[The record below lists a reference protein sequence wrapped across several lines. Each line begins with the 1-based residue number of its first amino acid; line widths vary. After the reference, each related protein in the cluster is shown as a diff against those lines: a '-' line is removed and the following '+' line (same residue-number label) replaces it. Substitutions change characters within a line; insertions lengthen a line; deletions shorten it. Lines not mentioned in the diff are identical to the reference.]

1 MSLLNFISNL
11 FSNTRR
17 EYPVK
22 IVGERLCNNNAE
34 TTILYRISPKKEV
47 FEIPLKELLEDA
59 ILIEKIHPYQAV
71 KLGFMAC
78 GEIMFNY
85 KDGEDRKM
93 KYQEIVK
100 KMND

>member
-1 MSLLNFISNL
+1 MSLLNSISNI
-11 FSNTRR
+11 FGNTRR

-22 IVGERLCNNNAE
+22 IVGERFCKNNTE
-34 TTILYRISPKKEV
+34 TVILYRISPKKEA
-47 FEIPLKELLEDA
+47 FEMPLKELLEDA

-85 KDGEDRKM
+85 KDGEDQKR